1 MALPE
6 LLVCPG
12 DLSVHAGGYSRAFRR
27 RMFAGR
33 TVSHILPYHSPDVSE
48 SDIDLFLENRKHF
61 SLSGIQVKWS
71 LIQEKNKLRL
81 TRAGERGTHI
91 LKPIPT
97 GLKRVDQIPANEHVT
112 MQIARQVF
120 GISTAENGLIFFK
133 DGSPAFLTKRFDISS
148 DGTKLRQE
156 DFAALADRSALK
168 DGPDFKYEYSYE
180 ELADLLKR
188 FVPAYTVEIEKYFR
202 LILFNYLFSNG
213 DAHLKNF
220 SLLETSSS
228 DFILSPAYDLLD
240 TRIHVSDN
248 DFALHKGLFSEPAGS
263 PLNHP
268 DRRDFIRFGERVG
281 IQPFRMEQL
290 IHPFT
295 TRQDQVS
302 DLVSRSFLNES
313 TQRAYML
320 HYNTRRNL
328 FNNGD

>member
-263 PLNHP
+263 L
-268 DRRDFIRFGERVG
+268 
-281 IQPFRMEQL
+281 
-290 IHPFT
+290 
-295 TRQDQVS
+295 
-302 DLVSRSFLNES
+302 
-313 TQRAYML
+313 
-320 HYNTRRNL
+320 
-328 FNNGD
+328 